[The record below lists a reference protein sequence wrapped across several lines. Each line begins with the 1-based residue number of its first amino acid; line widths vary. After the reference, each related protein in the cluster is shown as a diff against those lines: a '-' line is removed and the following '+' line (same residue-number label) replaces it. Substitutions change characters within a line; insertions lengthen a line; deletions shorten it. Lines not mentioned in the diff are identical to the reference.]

1 MDVIG
6 GLRSGQRFLASALTR
21 DLGSLSPEQLAAE
34 AAAVQSLRRQADAL
48 NLALLAAADAKNAHR
63 TTGDADMTALVAN
76 GAGITRREATK
87 QIKLAT
93 RIETAPQ
100 VKKALAKPGMST
112 AKAAI
117 VTGALDD
124 LPSDLTAAQRDQVEF
139 ELVEAAQEMTADQL
153 TRKAK
158 RAIETLDVKRAD
170 DIENKR
176 LQREEHA
183 QRQLSE
189 FWVGRPD
196 EQTGLVKFGGKTDAL
211 TADMLRAVI
220 ESKTSP
226 RKRALAEAEK
236 TGVDVTPVED
246 RRDLTPAEKAGE
258 AFAEII
264 RHLPTE
270 SFGNHGGVNAALV
283 VTIDEQALRGQTDR
297 AGVTEFGTSI
307 SAGELRMIACNA
319 GILPAVLDGS
329 SVPLDVGRTK
339 RFHTQKQ
346 RIALAQR
353 DQGCAY
359 PGCDRPPGWCES
371 HHATRWTDGGHTNI
385 DNGVLLCGHHHR
397 HVHQTDIPI
406 RFVDRH
412 PEFQIRGTW
421 QHNHR
426 YRPRQRELIT
436 A

>member
-6 GLRSGQRFLASALTR
+6 GLRSGQRFLASARAR
-21 DLGSLSPEQLAAE
+21 DLDQLSAEELASEATAIQSLERD
-34 AAAVQSLRRQADAL
+34 AAALRMAVL
-48 NLALLAAADAKNAHR
+48 SAAARKNAHQ

-76 GAGITRREATK
+76 GSGITRREATK

-117 VTGALDD
+117 VTGALDE
-124 LPSDLTAAQRDQVEF
+124 LPADLTKAQRDQVET
-139 ELVEAAQEMTADQL
+139 ELVEAAQAMTADQL

-189 FWVGRPD
+189 FWIGRPD
-196 EQTGLVKFGGKTDAL
+196 EQTGLVKFGGRTDAL
-211 TADMLRAVI
+211 TADMLRTVI

-236 TGVDVTPVED
+236 TGVETSPVED
-246 RRDLTPAEKAGE
+246 RRDMTPPEKAGE

-264 RHLPTE
+264 RHLPSD

-283 VTIDEQALRGQTDR
+283 VTIDEKALRGETDR

-307 SAGELRMIACNA
+307 SAGELRMIACGA

-346 RIALAQR
+346 RIALGQR

-371 HHATRWTDGGHTNI
+371 HHATRWSDGGHTTV
-385 DNGVLLCGHHHR
+385 DDGVLLCGFHHR

-421 QHNHR
+421 QQNKR
-426 YRPRQRELIT
+426 YRPLQRELIP

>member
-1 MDVIG
+1 M
-6 GLRSGQRFLASALTR
+6 
-21 DLGSLSPEQLAAE
+21 AAE

>member
-6 GLRSGQRFLASALTR
+6 GLRSGQRFLASARAR
-21 DLGSLSPEQLAAE
+21 DLESLTPDQVAAE
-34 AAAVQSLRRQADAL
+34 AAAVQSLERE
-48 NLALLAAADAKNAHR
+48 AAALKMALFAVAEQKKAHQGTDAV
-63 TTGDADMTALVAN
+63 DMTALVAQ

-100 VKKALAKPGMST
+100 VQKALARPGMST

-124 LPSDLTAAQRDQVEF
+124 LPADLTAAQRDQVEF

-158 RAIETLDVKRAD
+158 RALETLDIKRAD

-189 FWVGRPD
+189 FWIGRPD
-196 EQTGLVKFGGKTDAL
+196 ETTGLVKFGGKTDAL
-211 TADMLRAVI
+211 TADMLCAVI

-226 RKRALAEAEK
+226 RKRALAVAEK

-246 RRDLTPAEKAGE
+246 RRDMTPAEKAGE

-264 RHLPTE
+264 RHLPSD

-283 VTIDEQALRGQTDR
+283 VTIDEQSLRGGTDR

-307 SAGELRMIACNA
+307 SAGELRMLACNA
-319 GILPAVLDGS
+319 GILPTVMNGA

-371 HHATRWTDGGHTNI
+371 HHATRWSDGGHTTI
-385 DNGVLLCGHHHR
+385 DDGVLLCAHHHR
-397 HVHQTDIPI
+397 YVHQADIPI

-421 QHNHR
+421 RRNQR
-426 YRPRQRELIT
+426 YRPLQRELVP